1 MRVLGLNPGPHDA
14 AAALVV
20 DGRLLSFLEEER
32 LSRIKRSPGVAP
44 LQAARACL
52 DSAGLGLADVDIVA
66 IGWDVGLDRHPGDAD
81 YEQGIRDWLIPE
93 ELFGE
98 GARSISLVSVPHHL
112 AHAASAYFTTTWDE
126 GLVVVIDGRGESEST
141 SIFCG
146 QGETLSLLRSYDI
159 GNSLGRFYETA
170 AWWAGLTTDE
180 PGKLMGLAPYGRPRF
195 SLPLRVTDSSL
206 FEFGPLDEPD
216 GEKAQLRQQEELL
229 SCFSELYPFSRGDK
243 RDIMA
248 YADFAASVQAALEEA
263 VLELCSTWVAER
275 GCGRVAMTGGVASNC
290 TLNGKLLQA
299 AEIDELRV
307 SPVPYD
313 AGTALGAALWA
324 GRQRAADLPR
334 TVLDHPFWQPVPESG
349 AEPGRLPWLLQG
361 SGCTVMSSP
370 DEHALAAHV
379 ARRLEAGEIVALWQ
393 ERGEIG
399 QRALGGRS
407 LLCDPRNRSALV
419 RLNELKGREMWRP
432 VAPSVQADYW
442 DGLFAIPA
450 QPPASF
456 MLAAY
461 PVRADAQRLIPAC
474 VHIDGS
480 ARPQA
485 VSRSDNPLYWQI
497 IDQFRQMTGVPAV
510 VNTSFNL
517 AGEPIVY
524 TMEDAVGT
532 FLKSPIGTLVAGAM
546 VMEKQSL
553 LQRQP
558 AYRPLLAGTPS
569 RGKLTTNHHR
579 QRPRFCF
586 RFHQVLGDLLWL
598 MAFSEQGDKPEY
610 DRSGSAHHAG
620 H

>member
-1 MRVLGLNPGPHDA
+1 MRILGLNPGPHDA

-32 LSRIKRSPGVAP
+32 LSRNKRSPGVAP

-52 DSAGLGLADVDIVA
+52 DYAGLGLADVNIVA

-126 GLVVVIDGRGESEST
+126 ALVVVIDGRGESEST
-141 SIFCG
+141 SIFYG

-159 GNSLGRFYETA
+159 GNSLGHFYETA

-206 FEFGPLDEPD
+206 FEFGPFDEPD
-216 GEKAQLRQQEELL
+216 GEKVQLRQQEELL

-263 VLELCSTWVAER
+263 VLELCSTWVAEL

-334 TVLDHPFWQPVPESG
+334 TVLDHPFWQPVPDSAAESV
-349 AEPGRLPWLLQG
+349 RLLQG

-370 DEHALAAHV
+370 DEYALAAHV
-379 ARRLEAGEIVALWQ
+379 ARRLEAGGVVALWQ

-419 RLNELKGREMWRP
+419 RINELKGREMWRP
-432 VAPSVQADYW
+432 VAPSVQAEYW
-442 DGLFAIPA
+442 DSLFAIPA

-461 PVRADAQRLIPAC
+461 PVRVGAQRLIPAC

-485 VSRSDNPLYWQI
+485 VSRS
-497 IDQFRQMTGVPAV
+497 
-510 VNTSFNL
+510 
-517 AGEPIVY
+517 
-524 TMEDAVGT
+524 
-532 FLKSPIGTLVAGAM
+532 
-546 VMEKQSL
+546 
-553 LQRQP
+553 RQP
-558 AYRPLLAGTPS
+558 ALLADHRSVPTADRRS
-569 RGKLTTNHHR
+569 RGREHIVQPGRRAHRLHHGR
-579 QRPRFCF
+579 CGRHLSQVTDRHTGGRGDGSGEAILVTAPASTSSTSGGLAFARKAD
-586 RFHQVLGDLLWL
+586 HQSPPPAATVLLSVPSGAGDLLWL
-598 MAFSEQGDKPEY
+598 MAFPEQGDRPEY